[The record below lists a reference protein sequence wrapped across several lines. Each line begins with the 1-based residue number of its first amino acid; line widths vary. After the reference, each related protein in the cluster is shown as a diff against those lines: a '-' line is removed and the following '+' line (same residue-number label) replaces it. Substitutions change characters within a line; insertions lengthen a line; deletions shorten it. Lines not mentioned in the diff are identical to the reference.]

1 MSSHPGDICLSHPPN
16 LGLNTLQGV
25 NQALGG
31 GLQERPRGVSGGFWE
46 GWGELLEDSEGL

>member
-46 GWGELLEDSEGL
+46 G